1 MQFFFSP
8 RSGDASTQMIGFST
22 ILPPRLS
29 ALVTEVREQK
39 VVPGGLAPRTLMPVA
54 WSVENN
60 CVFETARAAAGHL
73 GYPIDIGVAIVVAI
87 GMICI
92 FRS

>member
-1 MQFFFSP
+1 MALLIDNWSYFTPISGVISP
-8 RSGDASTQMIGFST
+8 ISGDATTQMVGFPPSK
-22 ILPPRLS
+22 PRLS

-60 CVFETARAAAGHL
+60 FVF
-73 GYPIDIGVAIVVAI
+73 
-87 GMICI
+87 
-92 FRS
+92 